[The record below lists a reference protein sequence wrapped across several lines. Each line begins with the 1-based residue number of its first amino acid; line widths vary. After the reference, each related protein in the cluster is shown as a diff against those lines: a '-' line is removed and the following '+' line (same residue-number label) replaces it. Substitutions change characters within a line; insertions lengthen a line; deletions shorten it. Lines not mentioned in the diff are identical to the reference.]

1 MESLRLPHKMTSRTA
16 SWSAL
21 TLGVLLIC
29 LTSGG
34 CAAEEV
40 DLKAR
45 IQRVETNLLP
55 GPGIVIQGEPWPQA
69 TLAARMEAYSM
80 PGISIAVFRDFQV
93 EWAKG
98 YGVLSEEG
106 GEPVTPTTLFQAA
119 SISKP
124 VAAAAALS
132 LVQEG
137 LLDLDE
143 DINQKLKSW
152 KVSEND
158 FTAEKKVT
166 LRGLLSHTA
175 GLTVHGFPG
184 YARDRDIPTLV
195 QVLDGEK
202 PANTGAI
209 QVDIT
214 PGSQWRYSGGG
225 YTVMQLLLI
234 DVSGKPF
241 PKILRE
247 RVLQPAGMSESTYE
261 QPLPESRF
269 AQASTAHLRNGKPV
283 KGGWHTYP
291 EMAAAGLWTT
301 PTDLCRFAIAL
312 SQAFH
317 GRSEVPLSQDTVREM
332 LTEVDGRYGLGFS
345 VEGEGDRLRFS
356 HGGSNAGFK
365 CTLVAWAHSGEGVA
379 IMTNG
384 DLGGSLSTEV
394 LRSLALEY
402 GWPGF
407 KPQEKEV
414 MGLPDDKLVEY
425 AGTYKMPPS
434 GTLEIVVE
442 EGRLFADSLY
452 VVPGGRQRVEI
463 FPESETHFFTVDT
476 NAILT
481 FQRDAAGD
489 VSGVTLK
496 LGSRTREGTK
506 VDVIRRLLE
515 ETR

>member
-1 MESLRLPHKMTSRTA
+1 
-16 SWSAL
+16 
-21 TLGVLLIC
+21 
-29 LTSGG
+29 
-34 CAAEEV
+34 
-40 DLKAR
+40 
-45 IQRVETNLLP
+45 
-55 GPGIVIQGEPWPQA
+55 
-69 TLAARMEAYSM
+69 MEAYSV
-80 PGISIAVFRDFQV
+80 PGFSIAVFRDFQV

-152 KVSEND
+152 RVPENES
-158 FTAEKKVT
+158 TAEKKVT
-166 LRGLLSHTA
+166 LRGILSHTA

-184 YARDRDIPTLV
+184 YAQGKDVPALV
-195 QVLDGEK
+195 QILDGEK
-202 PANTGAI
+202 PANTAPI
-209 QVDIT
+209 RVDTI
-214 PGSQWRYSGGG
+214 PGTLWRYSGGG
-225 YTVMQLLLI
+225 YTVMQQLLI
-234 DVSGKPF
+234 DVLGRPF
-241 PKILRE
+241 PEILWE
-247 RVLQPAGMSESTYE
+247 RVLEPAGMVDSTYE
-261 QPLPESRF
+261 QPLPESRY

-301 PTDLCRFAIAL
+301 PTDLCRFALAVME
-312 SQAFH
+312 AFH
-317 GRSEVPLSQDTVREM
+317 GRSEAPLSQATVREM

-345 VEGEGDRLRFS
+345 VEGEGETLRFS

-365 CTLVAWAHSGEGVA
+365 CYLVAWAHSGEGVA

-384 DLGGSLSTEV
+384 DIGRSLSTEV
-394 LRSLALEY
+394 LSSLAMEY

-414 MGLPDDKLVEY
+414 IGLPHDKLAEY
-425 AGTYKMPPS
+425 AGTYKMQPS
-434 GTLEIVVE
+434 GTLNIMVE
-442 EGRLFADSLY
+442 DGHVFADSLY
-452 VVPGGRQRVEI
+452 VVPGGRQRLEI
-463 FPESETHFFTVDT
+463 FPESETLFFSVDT
-476 NAILT
+476 NATLT

-496 LGSRTREGTK
+496 QGSRTREGTK
-506 VDVIRRLLE
+506 VDVSRRLLG